1 MKQMKS
7 CLVAMCCL
15 MAACCL
21 GASPRKNLKQAEK
34 LIGDYSKVGRA
45 RELVKE
51 ALSDSTFMP
60 DAFAYNV
67 AGRVEREAY
76 RHFYKMLSINRKDP
90 SVDHVAMSDALMDA
104 YSYFV
109 KCMELDSVLD
119 KKGQLKVKYSPE
131 LADWISVSAPAMY
144 NAGIAYMNKKQ
155 YYPKAYSA
163 FIRFAELPDKPYYKP
178 LTPMSDSIRANA
190 FFYGGVM
197 AYNAHE
203 YDKAFSAFDKA
214 RKHGYARKEV
224 YLNQISALS
233 HIAKTK
239 PTLRDSLG
247 RRVTEIARCGLERHG
262 VGQTPL
268 FIQKYVAGMIL
279 DNSPELAL
287 AAIDTALVSH
297 PDMVMLHTM
306 KAGVYA
312 SMNRY
317 DDAVAEYRK
326 AADYETADTNTLK
339 TASKYMAT
347 IGIDKLDSIKGRGRD
362 ARSKAK
368 AVRDRYLRPALDYAN
383 RAAQMNPEDPE
394 IQNTIETVTY
404 RLH

>member
-15 MAACCL
+15 MAVCCFS
-21 GASPRKNLKQAEK
+21 ASPRKNLKQAEK

-51 ALSDSTFMP
+51 ALSDSTFTP
-60 DAFAYNV
+60 DAYTYNV
-67 AGRVEREAY
+67 AGRVEREVY

-109 KCMELDSVLD
+109 KCLELDSVND
-119 KKGQLKVKYSPE
+119 KKGHLKIKYSPE
-131 LADWISVSAPAMY
+131 LADWISSSAPAMY

-163 FIRFAELPDKPYYKP
+163 FIQYAELPDKPYYKP
-178 LTPMSDSIRANA
+178 QSPMSDSIRANA

-203 YDKAFSAFDKA
+203 YDKAFSAFDMA
-214 RKHGYARKEV
+214 RKHGYTRKEV
-224 YLNQISALS
+224 YLNQISSLS
-233 HIAKTK
+233 HIAKAK
-239 PTLRDSLG
+239 PELRDSLG

-268 FIQKYVAGMIL
+268 FIQKYVAGMII
-279 DNSPELAL
+279 DDKPELAL
-287 AAIDTALVSH
+287 TAIDTALVRH

-312 SMNRY
+312 TMNRY

-326 AADYETADTNTLK
+326 AADYENADANTLK
-339 TASKYMAT
+339 TSSKYIAT
-347 IGIDKLDSIKGRGRD
+347 VGIAKLDSIKGRGRD
-362 ARSKAK
+362 ARNKAK
-368 AVRDRYLRPALDYAN
+368 AVRDEYLRPALDYAN
-383 RAAQMNPEDPE
+383 RAAEISPEDPE

>member
-1 MKQMKS
+1 
-7 CLVAMCCL
+7 MCCL
-15 MAACCL
+15 IAACCL

-51 ALSDSTFMP
+51 SLSDSTFMP